1 MTAMMLVNAG
11 LSVGQTAFGAI
22 QANKANKAMSGLE
35 RPNYQVNPEVYKSL
49 GVSQSLASN
58 RNMPGQQDMES
69 QMDASAG
76 NAVRDIN
83 RSGGSVADRLAAIA
97 ATYADNAQ
105 SKVNLGIQANQQYLQ
120 NLQGLQSQLMNVSNE
135 KDKVFADK
143 QQSYY
148 EQLSRLQQQASAGTQ
163 NTAAGIQGLAGTAN
177 QAFSYKGQMNMLDKE
192 HVNEMARL
200 DKIHGGQSEPAGAA
214 APTPMQGRGMTAI
227 PGTYSPQP
235 SAYLKSLD
243 PYKKM
248 EGKGMTQIPGA
259 YSPSGITFPSDIT
272 PEQIQM
278 AMQLLGKI

>member
-22 QANKANKAMSGLE
+22 QANKAQKAMNGLE
-35 RPNYQVNPEVYKSL
+35 RPNYQVNPEIYKSL
-49 GVSQSLASN
+49 GISQSLASN
-58 RNMPGQQDMES
+58 RNMPGQQDMEA

-76 NAVRDIN
+76 NAINAIN
-83 RSGGSVADRLAAIA
+83 RSGGSVADRMAAIS

-120 NLQGLQSQLMNVSNE
+120 NLQGLQGQLQNVAVE

-148 EQLSRLQQQASAGTQ
+148 EQLARLQQQASAGTQ

-192 HVNEMARL
+192 HTNEMARL
-200 DKIHGGQSEPAGAA
+200 AMLNGSLSETPDATKMATISNEALNSPVYNTIKSSVSSNKAPNIAALQAALAAQGILTNEQLNALDQNKIN
-214 APTPMQGRGMTAI
+214 RFN
-227 PGTYSPQP
+227 
-235 SAYLKSLD
+235 
-243 PYKKM
+243 
-248 EGKGMTQIPGA
+248 KGFQYNYG
-259 YSPSGITFPSDIT
+259 
-272 PEQIQM
+272 E
-278 AMQLLGKI
+278 